1 MTVRQTLPRCALCER
16 EMFSRGEGEMCP
28 RCVEQ
33 FARHAARNQP
43 PLSIFDDP
51 AGVFVGALL
60 VVLVGLLTCAFY
72 PI

>member
-1 MTVRQTLPRCALCER
+1 MIFQCGFCKRAMVAR
-16 EMFSRGEGEMCP
+16 SEGEMCP